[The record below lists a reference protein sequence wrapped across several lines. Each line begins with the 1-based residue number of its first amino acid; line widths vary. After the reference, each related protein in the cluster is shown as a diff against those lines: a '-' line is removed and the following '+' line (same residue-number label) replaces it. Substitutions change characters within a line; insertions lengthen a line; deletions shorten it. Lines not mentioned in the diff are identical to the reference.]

1 MTSTTTTSALA
12 LLADALESAEQ
23 PFDGLRE
30 VSAEDLRSY
39 APRIRRLVALLEA
52 HGFVPAG
59 SQADYWSKD
68 D

>member
-30 VSAEDLRSY
+30 VSDLRSY